1 MRNKFIIDCFQ
12 ENPEVRRD
20 GYAVVAIDVI
30 RATTT
35 AITAVA
41 GGRRCFPVP
50 TAEAAK
56 LVQRKLVN
64 ALMAGE
70 IAGEMAEGF
79 EVNNSPAEISKR
91 RDLERPLVLLSSS
104 GTKLIHAARECDFTY
119 LACFRNH
126 STVAEHIIGHHTR
139 VALIGAGTRGEF
151 REEDQI
157 CCAWIARELIAAG
170 YEPEN
175 EQTSSIVEQWGTAD
189 ADACLYSKSAEYL
202 RRSGQTQDLDFT
214 LEHVNDLPH
223 VFMMRDGEVVAVA
236 DSGKVEM
243 QLSLPGLGDTRQ
255 IVIRAL

>member
-104 GTKLIHAARECDFTY
+104 GT
-119 LACFRNH
+119 
-126 STVAEHIIGHHTR
+126 
-139 VALIGAGTRGEF
+139 
-151 REEDQI
+151 
-157 CCAWIARELIAAG
+157 
-170 YEPEN
+170 
-175 EQTSSIVEQWGTAD
+175 
-189 ADACLYSKSAEYL
+189 
-202 RRSGQTQDLDFT
+202 
-214 LEHVNDLPH
+214 
-223 VFMMRDGEVVAVA
+223 
-236 DSGKVEM
+236 
-243 QLSLPGLGDTRQ
+243 
-255 IVIRAL
+255 IRP